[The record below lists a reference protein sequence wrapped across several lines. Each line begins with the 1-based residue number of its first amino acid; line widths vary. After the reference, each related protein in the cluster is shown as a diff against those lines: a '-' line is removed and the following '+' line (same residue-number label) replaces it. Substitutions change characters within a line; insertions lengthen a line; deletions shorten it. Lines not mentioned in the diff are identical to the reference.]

1 MGKQSIL
8 VLATVLLFAVNYSA
22 FAGAT
27 EIWFSDKDVGQW
39 IYRMTLDGTLLPRIG
54 TGENNIK
61 DLTLIGDEVWFS
73 GNGARIG
80 RLDFGGNRLLGDF
93 CSHEAIGDFALV
105 GDEIWISDAD
115 TSTWIERWT
124 LDHVE
129 RPRFSVGEDVEGL
142 CVVGN
147 EIWFN
152 VKGPSQWIYRLA
164 PDGTLLP
171 SIGTGENN
179 IRDLTVIGDEVWF
192 SGMDA
197 KSARIGRLD
206 FGGNRLL
213 GDFCSHEA
221 IGDFALVGDEIW
233 ISDADTS
240 TWIERWTLDHVELPR
255 FGTSEDVG
263 GLVVIPETT
272 VVPAP
277 SAILLGS
284 IGIGC
289 VTWLKKRIT
298 LHG

>member
-1 MGKQSIL
+1 MRKQSIL
-8 VLATVLLFAVNYSA
+8 VLATVLLFAVNSLV
-22 FAGAT
+22 FAGAN
-27 EIWFSDKDVGQW
+27 EIWYSDKDVGQW
-39 IYRMTLDGTLLPRIG
+39 VYRLTPDGTPLPNIS
-54 TGENNIK
+54 TGETNVK
-61 DLTLIGDEVWFS
+61 DLTVIETEVWFS

-80 RLDFGGNRLLGDF
+80 RLDFAGTRLSGDF
-93 CSHEAIGDFALV
+93 F
-105 GDEIWISDAD
+105 
-115 TSTWIERWT
+115 
-124 LDHVE
+124 
-129 RPRFSVGEDVEGL
+129 
-142 CVVGN
+142 
-147 EIWFN
+147 
-152 VKGPSQWIYRLA
+152 
-164 PDGTLLP
+164 
-171 SIGTGENN
+171 
-179 IRDLTVIGDEVWF
+179 
-192 SGMDA
+192 
-197 KSARIGRLD
+197 
-206 FGGNRLL
+206 
-213 GDFCSHEA
+213 SHEA